1 MEYVFQNE
9 LRIYFFLKYVN
20 GGNIYDNLY
29 KVQRFNEEQVK
40 FIAA

>member
-9 LRIYFFLKYVN
+9 LRIYFFLHYVR
-20 GGNIYDNLY
+20 GGNLFDNLY
-29 KVQRFNEEQVK
+29 RTRRFDEPTVK